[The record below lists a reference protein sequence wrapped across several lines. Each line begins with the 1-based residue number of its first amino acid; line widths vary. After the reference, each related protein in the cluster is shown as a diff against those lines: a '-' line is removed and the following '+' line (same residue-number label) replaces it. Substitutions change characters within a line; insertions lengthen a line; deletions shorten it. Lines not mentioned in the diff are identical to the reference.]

1 MLLPASRTI
10 VTMVSTE
17 SLNHFV
23 LSTNTPAPTMQKQI
37 EWTVFD
43 SEHGTALAARH
54 GEKICWLSLIDDV
67 EAGRQE
73 LSSQLSKLFEV
84 PVDALKEV
92 PVAEARWTE
101 KLQQVIAGA
110 LPIDAVDVHWAGTA
124 FQVSVWQE
132 LRKIPA
138 GETRTYQQIA
148 DALNKP
154 TAARAVGTAIGQNH
168 IAVLIPCHRVVR
180 SDGHLAGFR
189 WGTERKRALLAQE
202 SAQQV
207 LFLV

>member
-1 MLLPASRTI
+1 M
-10 VTMVSTE
+10 
-17 SLNHFV
+17 
-23 LSTNTPAPTMQKQI
+23 
-37 EWTVFD
+37 
-43 SEHGTALAARH
+43 
-54 GEKICWLSLIDDV
+54 
-67 EAGRQE
+67 
-73 LSSQLSKLFEV
+73 
-84 PVDALKEV
+84 
-92 PVAEARWTE
+92 AEARWTG

>member
-1 MLLPASRTI
+1 
-10 VTMVSTE
+10 MVSTE

-54 GEKICWLSLIDDV
+54 GEKICWLSLFDDV
-67 EAGRQE
+67 EAGRHE

-110 LPIDAVDVHWAGTA
+110 LPIDAVDVIWTVKEFPGT
-124 FQVSVWQE
+124 VW
-132 LRKIPA
+132 L
-138 GETRTYQQIA
+138 T
-148 DALNKP
+148 LNIRP
-154 TAARAVGTAIGQNH
+154 EI
-168 IAVLIPCHRVVR
+168 
-180 SDGHLAGFR
+180 
-189 WGTERKRALLAQE
+189 ERHNSLP
-202 SAQQV
+202 ST
-207 LFLV
+207 